1 MMTAAAQIHPG
12 RANEAALRIRCSAW
26 LLTSGAVPVDRAS
39 SCSTFTRRDHFSRE
53 AYDLCHA
60 GYVLFTMTQSNDQLK
75 AAQVRWELNLSIL
88 QEEERRLF
96 GMLEEQSR
104 ESATVP
110 QDVLDRLKAARSQC
124 NDAFKL
130 LMGAI
135 EDRVTHVASTQA
147 ADRQDDAAG

>member
-1 MMTAAAQIHPG
+1 
-12 RANEAALRIRCSAW
+12 
-26 LLTSGAVPVDRAS
+26 
-39 SCSTFTRRDHFSRE
+39 
-53 AYDLCHA
+53 
-60 GYVLFTMTQSNDQLK
+60 MTQTNDQLK

-110 QDVLDRLKAARSQC
+110 QDVLDRLKAARAQC
-124 NDAFKL
+124 NEAFKL

-135 EDRVTHVASTQA
+135 EDRVTHVAATQLT
-147 ADRQDDAAG
+147 DRPDDFPR